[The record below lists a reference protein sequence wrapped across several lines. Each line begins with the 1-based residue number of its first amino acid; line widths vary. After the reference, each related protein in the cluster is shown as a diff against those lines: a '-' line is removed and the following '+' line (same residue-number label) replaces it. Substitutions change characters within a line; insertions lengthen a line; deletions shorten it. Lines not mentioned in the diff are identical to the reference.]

1 MKQNKALLI
10 SLIILFTAYG
20 CATHDP
26 NLVPVED
33 LTKVNPDLKDTGN
46 ASVGSTS
53 SSSSTSENKNA
64 PVPKA
69 SPSKTPSKKA
79 SGNYKDNAAVS
90 DLIKEADAYASK
102 ARYDKTAEVIERAL
116 RIEPNNALLWQKLA
130 VTRIQHGKWQEGIN
144 LAEKSNSLAGNDVG
158 LKNKNWEIIGLG
170 HEALGAMDKA
180 DAARANIR

>member
-1 MKQNKALLI
+1 MKQNSVFLI
-10 SLIILFTAYG
+10 SLIILFTTYG

-33 LTKVNPDLKDTGN
+33 LTTVNPDLKDTGN
-46 ASVGSTS
+46 VSVGTTS
-53 SSSSTSENKNA
+53 SSSSTSA

-69 SPSKTPSKKA
+69 SAAKAPSKKA

-144 LAEKSNSLAGNDVG
+144 LAEKSNSLAGTDTG

-180 DAARANIR
+180 EAARANIR